1 MLNPYNGPMNL
12 RALQYFVKL
21 ADLRHFSK
29 AAEACFVSQ
38 PTLSTQIRKLEEEL
52 GVQLVERS
60 PKNIMLTPV
69 GAEIADRARL
79 VLNDIEQIRSV
90 ARRSG
95 NPAEGVLCLGLFP
108 TLAPY
113 LLPHVVP
120 TMRRKYPQLRLQLA
134 EEKTDDI
141 LRMLRQGELDA
152 ALLALPINSEG
163 LEMEV
168 LFEEPFVLALPGDHP
183 LTAKTRITMGDLEG
197 AELLLLE
204 EGHCLR
210 DHALEVCSLA
220 HAQERVDFHATSM
233 ETLRQM
239 VAAEVGITLMPLLSV
254 KPPIAATGNVVIRRF
269 EDPAPSRTIAL
280 VWRASS
286 ALSGFLREMTDCF
299 RDLPPSLLDPG
310 ENASPG
316 Q

>member
-1 MLNPYNGPMNL
+1 MNL

-21 ADLRHFSK
+21 AELRHFSK
-29 AAEACFVSQ
+29 AADACFVSQ
-38 PTLSTQIRKLEEEL
+38 PTLSTQIKKLEEEL

-69 GAEIADRARL
+69 GEEIADRARL
-79 VLNDIEQIRSV
+79 VLSDIDQIRAV

-95 NPAEGVLCLGLFP
+95 NPAEGTLRLGLFP

-113 LLPHVVP
+113 FLPHVVP
-120 TMRRKYPQLRLQLA
+120 SLRKQYPNLRLQLA
-134 EEKTDDI
+134 EEKTEDL

-152 ALLALPINSEG
+152 ALLALPINDEG
-163 LEMEV
+163 LEVET
-168 LFEEPFVLALPGDHP
+168 LFEEPFVLALHGHHP
-183 LTAKTRITMGDLEG
+183 LVQRPRITTEDLEG

-204 EGHCLR
+204 EGHCMR
-210 DHALEVCSLA
+210 DHALAVCALA
-220 HAQERVDFHATSM
+220 NAHERVDFHATSM

-239 VAAEVGITLMPLLSV
+239 VAADVGITLMPILSV
-254 KPPIAATGNVVIRRF
+254 KPPMAATENVVIRHF

-280 VWRASS
+280 VWRGSS
-286 ALSGFLREMTDCF
+286 ALSSFLRELGSCLKDF
-299 RDLPPSLLDPG
+299 PPSLLR
-310 ENASPG
+310 